1 MRNKVRNALIFVV
14 LSLVFTSCD
23 RRDAQLRQQIAGT
36 WYLSSGVIRGV
47 IVFVSDG
54 SASSHLTNGTEE
66 LAFQM
71 TWKVKDGIIISTD
84 TRASARNTT
93 NWIAVGDITRLK
105 VIHVDDHQLVYSS
118 NGRTISLSRQ
128 K

>member
-93 NWIAVGDITRLK
+93 NWIAVGDVTRSE